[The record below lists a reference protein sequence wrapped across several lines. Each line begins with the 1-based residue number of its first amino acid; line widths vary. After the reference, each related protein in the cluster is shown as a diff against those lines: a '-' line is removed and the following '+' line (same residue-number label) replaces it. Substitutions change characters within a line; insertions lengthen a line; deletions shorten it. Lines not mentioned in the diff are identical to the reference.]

1 VAQAEP
7 IEVLPGLVV
16 PVARTGH
23 LIALKVLAGR
33 EIDARDTRWLWEV
46 ADESE
51 RALARE
57 ALAEI
62 TQRGF
67 NRRKDLPAEL
77 AKVLTAGVR

>member
-1 VAQAEP
+1 
-7 IEVLPGLVV
+7 VLPGLVI

-57 ALAEI
+57 AFAEI
-62 TQRGF
+62 TKRGF
-67 NRRKDLPAEL
+67 DRGKDLFAEL
-77 AKVLTAGVR
+77 SRVLTAGT